1 MAMFDDPKK
10 ELKKLE
16 QQLLKDE
23 EWLDRE
29 LAAARALM
37 GDEPVKKSAKTAP
50 ARKNMEQTQVY
61 RTAGASRPGGEAA
74 PVRNYA
80 NNYGRT
86 PKVVVRNPEDYDLD
100 EYEAKHPKK
109 GVKGLVILAVLETLG
124 IVAVVAYWLRFLL

>member
-1 MAMFDDPKK
+1 MAMFDDPKM

-37 GDEPVKKSAKTAP
+37 GEEPVKKAKP
-50 ARKNMEQTQVY
+50 AQTRKNPAQTKQN
-61 RTAGASRPGGEAA
+61 RPSGTPRSGSGTA

-80 NNYGRT
+80 NNYGRAS
-86 PKVVVRNPEDYDLD
+86 KVVASNYQDYDLD
-100 EYEAKHPKK
+100 EYEKKHPKK